1 MSLTKSQT
9 KYVNA
14 IIEHAPT
21 HQVNV
26 NKTNFSRSE
35 LRLISLSY
43 KSNDDVPNWIVK
55 DQSRRVSRGLYAVP
69 EVMEALNATNVS
81 PGHGNDGDDLSDTTE
96 THDDMSEYGNEVVVD
111 DMPQEQLSV
120 PVVNSNAIPTISA
133 EDMLSLTSL

>member
-1 MSLTKSQT
+1 MSLTKSQV

-35 LRLISLSY
+35 LRLISLTY

-55 DQSRRVSRGLYAVP
+55 DHSRRVGRGLYAVP
-69 EVMEALNATNVS
+69 EVMEALNATSVS
-81 PGHGNDGDDLSDTTE
+81 PGHGNEGDDLSDSVE
-96 THDDMSEYGNEVVVD
+96 VSDDMGEHTVSD
-111 DMPQEQLSV
+111 DTVGVQ
-120 PVVNSNAIPTISA
+120 TYSA
-133 EDMLSLTSL
+133 